1 MTTAIVDSLQSNE
14 RNLEAKLDQ
23 IMAEISRFKHDLTVQ
38 LNEIKSQFETR
49 LEKEIQNAK
58 RQAKQLIFDEI
69 MSHKSQIIKNDLSH
83 DKTMRKE
90 IVRQVTEMQENIMK
104 DVQSQIKEIV
114 TTINGSVSSA
124 LASCQAGIDQEFE
137 KLNTRVNAMDNN
149 AIELENYSSM
159 IGQTFGGPNY
169 PVTGRPKKAQGITPH
184 NYRID
189 KEYKGLAHSNNQLS
203 TIIRRQQHCF

>member
-1 MTTAIVDSLQSNE
+1 MDTKMALKLATEQDISFIEAFKRLSKDSQDIEAQKSKNRSETPENPGCSIASAPTELYKRLAESDELSASVGRKVDMTTAIVDSLQSNE

-23 IMAEISRFKHDLTVQ
+23 IMAEISGFKHDLTVQ

-90 IVRQVTEMQENIMK
+90 IVQQVT
-104 DVQSQIKEIV
+104 
-114 TTINGSVSSA
+114 
-124 LASCQAGIDQEFE
+124 
-137 KLNTRVNAMDNN
+137 
-149 AIELENYSSM
+149 
-159 IGQTFGGPNY
+159 
-169 PVTGRPKKAQGITPH
+169 
-184 NYRID
+184 
-189 KEYKGLAHSNNQLS
+189 
-203 TIIRRQQHCF
+203 